1 MEQIRPI
8 TDIKTK
14 FSEIDRE
21 VTEAHSPVIL
31 TKNGYGHMVVM
42 SYQEYGKLMAR
53 QELYRLLDEGLDDI
67 ENGRT
72 QDFHEAMREIR
83 EDIAHG
89 RKK

>member
-21 VTEAHSPVIL
+21 VTQAHSPVIL

-42 SYQEYGKLMAR
+42 SYQAYGQLVAR

-67 ENGRT
+67 EHRRT
-72 QDFHEAMREIR
+72 QDFREAVRDIR

-89 RKK
+89 REK

>member
-42 SYQEYGKLMAR
+42 SYQDYGKLMAR
-53 QELYRLLDEGLDDI
+53 NELYRLLDEGLNDI

-72 QDFHEAMREIR
+72 QDFHEAVSEIR
-83 EDIAHG
+83 EDIAHER
-89 RKK
+89 RK

>member
-14 FSEIDRE
+14 LSEIDRE
-21 VTEAHSPVIL
+21 VTEVRNPVIL
-31 TKNGYGHMVVM
+31 TKNGYGHMVVV
-42 SYQEYGKLMAR
+42 SYQDYGKLVSR
-53 QELYRLLDEGLDDI
+53 PELYRLLDEGLDDF

-72 QDFHEAMREIR
+72 QDFHEAVREIR
-83 EDIAHG
+83 EGIAHD

>member
-21 VTEAHSPVIL
+21 VTEAHRPVIL

-72 QDFHEAMREIR
+72 QDFHKAVSEIR
-83 EDIAHG
+83 EGIAHG